1 MLSFWQRLFDSLF
14 GVGSKC
20 GLFRCVR
27 DFKIEEEIKPPSLI
41 MCVRALRE
49 HISFTCSLAFSKKK
63 KKKICAEFAYSNIT
77 VMCPST
83 GLLSGISKFKTYNTF
98 FKQTFY
104 ILV

>member
-1 MLSFWQRLFDSLF
+1 
-14 GVGSKC
+14 
-20 GLFRCVR
+20 
-27 DFKIEEEIKPPSLI
+27 

-49 HISFTCSLAFSKKK
+49 HISFTCSLAFKNIYIY
-63 KKKICAEFAYSNIT
+63 ICAEFAFSNVT